1 MKKVLS
7 FDIGGTFIK
16 YAVVDKVDGITSE
29 AKFKSP
35 DSYEELIKKIAEIYT
50 EKNSEVDNVICIS
63 CPSTYKDGKII
74 GSSFLQYIIG
84 KDLVGD
90 LEHYTGTKCYIEN
103 DGNCAALGEYYF
115 GEHKASNLATIV
127 IGSGVGGGVIINDKL
142 LRGHNQVGGELGF
155 PLFNNILGDTKPY
168 NIFGSVTGMG
178 NFIRR
183 AVEIDQTITCAEDVF
198 DSTDKKFDALKN
210 EECQIIAMQI
220 LNLQY
225 IIDPEVIVLGGAIS
239 QHKKFIEE
247 VKIQLNEY
255 YKKLPYHDTKS
266 NVYAC
271 THGNKSNILGA
282 TVEYWRDN
290 E

>member
-1 MKKVLS
+1 MSKVLS

-16 YAVVDKVDGITSE
+16 YAVVDKNDGITLES
-29 AKFKSP
+29 KFKSP
-35 DSYEELIKKIAEIYT
+35 ETYDQLIIEITKIYEAQKHQ
-50 EKNSEVDNVICIS
+50 VDKAICIS

-90 LEHYTGTKCYIEN
+90 IEGATKTKCYIEN
-103 DGNCAALGEYYF
+103 DGNCAVLGEYYF
-115 GEHKASNLATIV
+115 GKHSVPNLATIV
-127 IGSGVGGGVIINDKL
+127 IGSGVGGGIIINGQL

-155 PLFNNILGDTKPY
+155 PLFNNILGETKPY

-178 NFIRR
+178 NFISR
-183 AVEIDQTITCAEDVF
+183 AVKIDNAITSAEDVF
-198 DSTDKKFDALKN
+198 DSENQKFDQLKI

-225 IIDPEVIVLGGAIS
+225 IVDPEVVVLGGAIS
-239 QHKKFIEE
+239 QHPKFIDG
-247 VKIQLNEY
+247 VKRQLNEY
-255 YKKLPYHDTKS
+255 YKQLPYHDTKS

>member
-1 MKKVLS
+1 MSKVLS

-16 YAVVDKVDGITSE
+16 YAIVEKNDGIIFE
-29 AKFKSP
+29 EKFKSP
-35 DSYEELIKKIAEIYT
+35 ATYEDLIKQITNIYA
-50 EKNSEVDNVICIS
+50 DNKGEADNAICIS

-90 LEHYTGTKCYIEN
+90 IETNTNTKCYIEN

-115 GEHKASNLATIV
+115 GVHKASNLATIV
-127 IGSGVGGGVIINDKL
+127 IGSGVGGGIIINDKL
-142 LRGHNQVGGELGF
+142 HRGHNQVGGELGF
-155 PLFNNILGDTKPY
+155 PLFNNELGESKPY

-183 AVEIDQTITCAEDVF
+183 AIEIDKSISSAEDIF
-198 DSTDKKFDALKN
+198 DSNNKQLEDIKI

-220 LNLQY
+220 MNLQY
-225 IIDPEVIVLGGAIS
+225 IIDPEVIVIGGAIS
-239 QHKKFIEE
+239 QHTKFIEGIKE
-247 VKIQLNEY
+247 QLNKY
-255 YKKLPYHDTKS
+255 YNKLPYHDTKS